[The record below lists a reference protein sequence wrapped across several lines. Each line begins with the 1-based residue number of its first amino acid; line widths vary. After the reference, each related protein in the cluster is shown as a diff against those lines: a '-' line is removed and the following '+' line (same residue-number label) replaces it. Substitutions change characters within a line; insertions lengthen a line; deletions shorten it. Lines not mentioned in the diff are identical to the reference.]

1 MGKAASHYRSTRPT
15 LWGQVVLHS
24 IYRQQKKADP
34 NALKSEQN
42 PIKRKERSSQKG
54 GNDRSLCF
62 AMLRCGKIMVCGAI
76 IPLLAQEELQFCHGQ
91 PIPNILPPVNPIAY
105 SDYELVYKVKSV
117 KPTKAKD
124 CIPIRCYNPD
134 GAIVV
139 YPSIKE
145 SARQKFICHSA
156 IHHVVRKGNI
166 SAGCR
171 WEMVAK

>member
-62 AMLRCGKIMVCGAI
+62 AMLRCGKIMKDLAVLKHPRHDH
-76 IPLLAQEELQFCHGQ
+76 PLKHSPG
-91 PIPNILPPVNPIAY
+91 
-105 SDYELVYKVKSV
+105 
-117 KPTKAKD
+117 
-124 CIPIRCYNPD
+124 
-134 GAIVV
+134 VV
-139 YPSIKE
+139 
-145 SARQKFICHSA
+145 
-156 IHHVVRKGNI
+156 
-166 SAGCR
+166 
-171 WEMVAK
+171 